1 MPFLDKN
8 NASAPSPCKA
18 ASRQITTQEHPAQRT
33 HPKANT
39 LAYTGLLLCLAL
51 IFSYLETQIPL
62 LVVPIPGIKL
72 GFANLVITFCA
83 YICGLKTAFFISVT
97 RVLLTALLFGGWSG
111 FWFSLCGALCAFC
124 VLALMLRFVRDAV
137 SPIGVSVA
145 CAAAHNA
152 GQLCAASLL
161 LKSGAVFTYFPWLL
175 LAGMG
180 IGTVTGTLVTL
191 LLHFVPSSVKL
202 AFQKGTQ

>member
-1 MPFLDKN
+1 
-8 NASAPSPCKA
+8 
-18 ASRQITTQEHPAQRT
+18 
-33 HPKANT
+33 
-39 LAYTGLLLCLAL
+39 
-51 IFSYLETQIPL
+51 
-62 LVVPIPGIKL
+62 
-72 GFANLVITFCA
+72 
-83 YICGLKTAFFISVT
+83 
-97 RVLLTALLFGGWSG
+97 
-111 FWFSLCGALCAFC
+111 
-124 VLALMLRFVRDAV
+124 MLRFVRDAV
-137 SPIGVSVA
+137 SPICVSVA